1 MKAVWL
7 EEFVGPVVPVAA
19 DTPDQRRYIAT
30 TGRKHYERTQKDYE
44 DNRC

>member
-7 EEFVGPVVPVAA
+7 EEFGGPEVLVTAA
-19 DTPDQRRYIAT
+19 APDQRRYSAT
-30 TGRKHYERTQKDYE
+30 TGRKHYERIRRDDE